1 MLSIREYA
9 PGDLEEIL
17 GLFYGTVHSVNAKDY
32 SPEELDAWAGGN
44 EDSEKWNMSLL
55 SHLSLVA
62 EFEGNIVGFGD
73 IAPDGYLDR
82 LYVRGDFQFRGA
94 GTALCRELER
104 RSGCARIYAHV
115 SITARSFF
123 ERLGYKT
130 ARECGAKRNGL
141 ILKNYLM
148 EKFISRR

>member
-17 GLFYGTVHSVNAKDY
+17 GLFCDTVHSVNAKDY

-44 EDSEKWNMSLL
+44 EDREKWNLSLL

-62 EFEGNIVGFGD
+62 EFRGEIVGFGD

-82 LYVRGDFQFRGA
+82 LYVRGDFQSRGA
-94 GTALCRELER
+94 GTALCGELER
-104 RSGCARIYAHV
+104 RAGCARIYAHV
-115 SITARSFF
+115 SITARPFF
-123 ERLGYKT
+123 EKRGYKT

-148 EKFISRR
+148 EKFALRR

>member
-82 LYVRGDFQFRGA
+82 LYVRGDFQSRGGGHGALPRARAAFRLRQDIRA
-94 GTALCRELER
+94 CLYYRAFL
-104 RSGCARIYAHV
+104 
-115 SITARSFF
+115 F
-123 ERLGYKT
+123 
-130 ARECGAKRNGL
+130 
-141 ILKNYLM
+141 
-148 EKFISRR
+148 

>member
-82 LYVRGDFQFRGA
+82 LYVRGDFQSRGGRA
-94 GTALCRELER
+94 R
-104 RSGCARIYAHV
+104 RSAASSSGVPAAP
-115 SITARSFF
+115 
-123 ERLGYKT
+123 GYT
-130 ARECGAKRNGL
+130 RMSLLPRVPFLRGSDIKRRASAAQSATG
-141 ILKNYLM
+141 
-148 EKFISRR
+148 